1 MDRDLY
7 IKDLLKSKSEQF
19 AHLYKIDTSI
29 RDQKI
34 KLYKVAENVAS
45 KYGVDLSSEPT
56 IEELAQLG
64 AEAVCLA
71 TLIAI
76 KKNIIYDIKKI
87 SEEIEAIRHGN
98 N

>member
-1 MDRDLY
+1 MDKDLY

-19 AHLYKIDTSI
+19 AQLYKIDEAI
-29 RDQKI
+29 HNQKI
-34 KLYKVAENVAS
+34 KLYKLAENVAT
-45 KYGVDLSSEPT
+45 KYGVDLSSEPSVD
-56 IEELAQLG
+56 ELAQLG

-76 KKNIIYDIKKI
+76 KLNIINDIKKLTK
-87 SEEIEAIRHGN
+87 EIEDLRHGN

>member
-1 MDRDLY
+1 MDKDLY

-19 AHLYKIDTSI
+19 AQLHKIDI
-29 RDQKI
+29 AIKDQKI
-34 KLYKVAENVAS
+34 KLYKIAENVAI
-45 KYGVDLSSEPT
+45 KYGVDLSSEPSV
-56 IEELAQLG
+56 EELAQLG

-76 KKNIIYDIKKI
+76 KLNIINDIKKLN
-87 SEEIEAIRHGN
+87 EEIVVLRYGN